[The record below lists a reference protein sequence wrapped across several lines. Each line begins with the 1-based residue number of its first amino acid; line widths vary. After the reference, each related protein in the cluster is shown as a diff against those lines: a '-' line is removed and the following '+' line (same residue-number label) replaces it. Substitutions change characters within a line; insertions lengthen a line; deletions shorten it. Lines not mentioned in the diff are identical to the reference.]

1 MDSNARSQVMRYL
14 CVVTDLRPELPT
26 ELRADWRQLIESTVG
41 SAITRT
47 ELIQS
52 VWSGYGQL
60 LRVLFADEGK
70 PSLVVKAVVPPD
82 EQLHPRGWQS
92 DIAHQRKLKSYR
104 VEACWYERYASA
116 TRESVAMPVAT
127 LVHQASNGML
137 LVLEDLDAEYPR
149 RLISANAQSCRAG
162 LEWLARFHAM
172 KLDTAGEGL
181 WETGCYWHLQTR
193 PDEWAAMPDGP
204 LKTHAHAIDAALLD
218 CEVTTLVHG
227 DAKAANFCLSVDK
240 CSVAAVD
247 FQYIGRGCGMRD
259 LVYYLGSCLSDQMLY
274 KDADSLLDHYFKI
287 FSTELQ
293 PSYERQRIRQIEQRW
308 RELYAFAWADFQRF
322 LLGWAP
328 DHAKLNDY
336 SAEQTLRA
344 LERLS

>member
-1 MDSNARSQVMRYL
+1 MRFS
-14 CVVTDLRPELPT
+14 CVVTELSS
-26 ELRADWRQLIESTVG
+26 ELHADWRQLIESHVG

-60 LRVLFADEGK
+60 LRVFFADEGQ

-82 EQLHPRGWQS
+82 EQHHPRGWQS

-104 VEACWYERYASA
+104 VEACWYERYASV
-116 TRESVAMPVAT
+116 TRELVAMPQAI
-127 LVHQASNGML
+127 LVHQAANGLL
-137 LVLEDLDAEYPR
+137 LVLEDLDTDYPR
-149 RLISANAQSCRAG
+149 RLTNVNAQSCQAG

-172 KLDTAGEGL
+172 KLDNAGKGL
-181 WETGCYWHLQTR
+181 WETGCYWRLQTR

-204 LKTHAHAIDAALLD
+204 LKSHAHSIDAALLD
-218 CEVTTLVHG
+218 CEAATLVHG

-240 CSVAAVD
+240 RSVAAVD
-247 FQYIGRGCGMRD
+247 FQYVGRGCGMRD

-274 KDADSLLDHYFKI
+274 EHADSLLDHYFET
-287 FSTELQ
+287 FSAALR
-293 PSYERQRIRQIEQRW
+293 PSCEQQRIQLIEQRW

-344 LERLS
+344 LERLA

>member
-1 MDSNARSQVMRYL
+1 MRFS
-14 CVVTDLRPELPT
+14 CVVTELRT
-26 ELRADWRQLIESTVG
+26 ELTTELHTDWCQLIESNVG

-52 VWSGYGQL
+52 VWSGYGKL
-60 LRVLFADEGK
+60 LRVFFADESQ

-82 EQLHPRGWQS
+82 QQHHPRGWQS

-116 TRESVAMPVAT
+116 TREAVAMPVAT

-149 RLISANAQSCRAG
+149 RLTNADAQSSRAG

-172 KLDTAGEGL
+172 KLDAVGEGL

-204 LKTHAHAIDAALLD
+204 LKTHAHTIDAALLD

-227 DAKAANFCLSVDK
+227 DAMVANFCLSVDK

-259 LVYYLGSCLSDQMLY
+259 LVYYLGSCLNDQMLY
-274 KDADSLLDHYFKI
+274 EHAESLLDHYFKT
-287 FSTELQ
+287 FSAALQ
-293 PSYERQRIRQIEQRW
+293 SSCEQQRIRQIEQRW
-308 RELYAFAWADFQRF
+308 RELYSFAWADFQRF

-336 SAEQTLRA
+336 SGEQTLRA